1 MYAVLFVPFLLTHT
15 KESFC
20 SALAA
25 GIAPMPA
32 RDTTEILIE
41 VANTTTDLA
50 IILKLTLLRLNI
62 LVSPFYIY
70 HF

>member
-1 MYAVLFVPFLLTHT
+1 VTVPTAVVFSSIVKLVDEL
-15 KESFC
+15 KVGKA
-20 SALAA
+20 ALA
-25 GIAPMPA
+25 PA

-62 LVSPFYIY
+62 LVSPF
-70 HF
+70 